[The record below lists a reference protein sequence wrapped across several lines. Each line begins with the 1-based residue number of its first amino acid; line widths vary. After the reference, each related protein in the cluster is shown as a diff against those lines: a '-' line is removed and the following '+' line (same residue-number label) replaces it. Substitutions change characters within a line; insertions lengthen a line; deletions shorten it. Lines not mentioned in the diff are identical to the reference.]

1 MEDVPFR
8 ATSTAKSHQQG
19 LEAADDSA
27 SGDPEALSLDELA
40 QLLPPDRRARCHSC
54 GWIGPCLPFRATLGF
69 GLRCGECGKENCVS
83 LNLPESPRNWRS
95 LFLSQV
101 LLQEHSASETP
112 TGLINLD
119 PLSRQTDVR
128 PADLDRQLRVD
139 LIDSGAYMEATDV
152 VFQGCEVGTTTTPSG
167 GSVGH
172 RTCSQPI
179 VFSLLGPNE
188 HPAIPRPGEDH
199 RDPPNGLD
207 TSGHGAPSRIGHRSP
222 GRGRPKPAVEP
233 RGTPNRSD
241 ALLHRQRHGPGEALG
256 SCSHSSPAAAGA
268 QRLRRQ
274 L

>member
-1 MEDVPFR
+1 MENGQFR
-8 ATSTAKSHQQG
+8 ATSIAKTNQQG
-19 LEAADDSA
+19 LEAADDPA
-27 SGDPEALSLDELA
+27 PDDPEALSLDELA

-139 LIDSGAYMEATDV
+139 LIDSGAYMEATYV

-207 TSGHGAPSRIGHRSP
+207 TSGHGAP
-222 GRGRPKPAVEP
+222 
-233 RGTPNRSD
+233 N
-241 ALLHRQRHGPGEALG
+241 
-256 SCSHSSPAAAGA
+256 
-268 QRLRRQ
+268 
-274 L
+274 